1 MRKEVKAD
9 LHVHSR
15 FSQKDSIAPVW
26 QIKEEGIRKGLDW
39 IAIVDHNALAETA
52 RELKEKSETPFILG
66 EEILTSDVN
75 GLGRRVEVIGLFLQE
90 PIESGQTEIE
100 TIKQIGTQG
109 GVVVIPHPFEGWRH
123 GAGDLISQGIIID
136 CLRWEIPVA
145 IEVFNARSFHRSNLG
160 AMELWRKHRK
170 NGVLATA
177 GSDAHRI
184 AEIGRAYVGI
194 PPFQTKEEFLE
205 ALQQARIYGEVNVL
219 RTAYH
224 RLMNRIEVAIG
235 KSFQDIVAQVEGLG
249 VESGRP

>member
-15 FSQKDSIAPVW
+15 FSEKDSLASVR
-26 QIKEEGIRKGLDW
+26 QIERERQRKGLDC
-39 IAIVDHNALAETA
+39 IAITDHNTIAERA
-52 RELKEKSETPFILG
+52 RELKEKSEIPFILG

-75 GLGRRVEVIGLFLQE
+75 GLCRRIEIVGLFLEE
-90 PIESGQTEIE
+90 PIEPGQTIIE
-100 TIKQIGTQG
+100 TIKQIGAQG

-136 CLRWEIPVA
+136 CLRWKIPVA

-184 AEIGRAYVGI
+184 AEIGRGYVGI

-205 ALQQARIYGEVNVL
+205 ALQQARIYGEVNIL
-219 RTAYH
+219 GTAYY
-224 RLMNRIEVAIG
+224 RLINRIEVAIG
-235 KSFQDIVAQVEGLG
+235 RSFPDMVAQIKGLG

>member
-15 FSQKDSIAPVW
+15 FSEKDSVAPVW
-26 QIKEEGIRKGLDW
+26 QIERERQRKGLDC
-39 IAIVDHNALAETA
+39 IAVVDHNTIAETA
-52 RELKEKSETPFILG
+52 RELKEKSETPSILG
-66 EEILTSDVN
+66 EEILTSRIN

-90 PIESGQTEIE
+90 PIKPGQTMNE
-100 TIKQIGTQG
+100 TIYQIGAQG
-109 GVVVIPHPFEGWRH
+109 GIVVIPHPFESWRH
-123 GAGDLISQGIIID
+123 GGGDLISQGIIID

-205 ALQQARIYGEVNVL
+205 ALQQARIYGEVNVFG
-219 RTAYH
+219 TAYH

-235 KSFQDIVAQVEGLG
+235 KSFQDMVAWKGG
-249 VESGRP
+249 F